1 MTPTDRLA
9 RGADS
14 PQVSAPRLPGARQ
27 AYGCIQKHDSRRHRQ
42 AARSGVRPHE
52 RRAGRR
58 TENRQRRGGNRSRWV
73 NLLLHL
79 ARQKRLGNRA
89 VRDRKN
95 RVVLEY
101 GGKLHGFKSFCVAGL
116 AYKQTSLRAT
126 AWYEADIYAQG
137 NQAPSV
143 ISVKYC
149 LFRQIKDGDLMCLAK
164 YSKSISIFLSRQ
176 SLLKSAI
183 LGKAQ
188 QSRNFSYR
196 FCEDAVR

>member
-1 MTPTDRLA
+1 MARILHKYLHRVFRERDKPTAAYKSTAAGGIGKRREA
-9 RGADS
+9 
-14 PQVSAPRLPGARQ
+14 VSVRMSAGQ
-27 AYGCIQKHDSRRHRQ
+27 AEEQRTGRD
-42 AARSGVRPHE
+42 AAGIVVD
-52 RRAGRR
+52 GM
-58 TENRQRRGGNRSRWV
+58 
-73 NLLLHL
+73 NLLLQL
-79 ARQKRLGNRA
+79 ARQKHLGNRA

-116 AYKQTSLRAT
+116 AYEQTSFRAT
-126 AWYEADIYAQG
+126 VWYEADIYAQG

-149 LFRQIKDGDLMCLAK
+149 LFRHIKDGDLMCLAK
-164 YSKSISIFLSRQ
+164 YSKSISFFLSRQ

-188 QSRNFSYR
+188 QSRNFSCR

>member
-27 AYGCIQKHDSRRHRQ
+27 AYGCIGKRREAVSVRMSAGQ
-42 AARSGVRPHE
+42 AEEQRTGRDA
-52 RRAGRR
+52 AGIVVD
-58 TENRQRRGGNRSRWV
+58 GM

-116 AYKQTSLRAT
+116 QT
-126 AWYEADIYAQG
+126 DK
-137 NQAPSV
+137 P
-143 ISVKYC
+143 
-149 LFRQIKDGDLMCLAK
+149 
-164 YSKSISIFLSRQ
+164 
-176 SLLKSAI
+176 
-183 LGKAQ
+183 
-188 QSRNFSYR
+188 
-196 FCEDAVR
+196 